1 MKVAFVIFENLTSL
15 DFVGFHDPV
24 TRLKT
29 MGFIEDMEWR
39 VCART
44 REVRDGTGLLIQ
56 ADSVDEPLAG
66 YDLVFIPGGMETRA
80 LKDDP
85 EFIDWIKTAS
95 PCRYKVSVC
104 TGSLIWGAAGF
115 LEGRR
120 ATTHPAAYEL
130 LEAYTPDVSK
140 DRIVDAGDVITGGG
154 VSSSID
160 LGLYICEKLAGT
172 AAKNAIQTQMDYP
185 YQAAPPAPA

>member
-56 ADSVDEPLAG
+56 ADTVDEPLEG
-66 YDLVFIPGGMETRA
+66 YDLVFIPG
-80 LKDDP
+80 
-85 EFIDWIKTAS
+85 
-95 PCRYKVSVC
+95 
-104 TGSLIWGAAGF
+104 
-115 LEGRR
+115 
-120 ATTHPAAYEL
+120 
-130 LEAYTPDVSK
+130 
-140 DRIVDAGDVITGGG
+140 
-154 VSSSID
+154 
-160 LGLYICEKLAGT
+160 
-172 AAKNAIQTQMDYP
+172 
-185 YQAAPPAPA
+185 